1 VVASGGIQLENE
13 RLDLTGDGRQEFV
26 VTSVDVS
33 LGAIIGALLTR
44 TASVDVAVYR
54 MTDGVFSEK
63 PNLTKKIKVRFDFGE
78 GDLFVP
84 AVLSADVDG
93 DGRKDLLVQKDED
106 TLSVYPGEPGERLFQ
121 KAPINLELSLPV
133 EREGFRVV
141 DLDGDGR
148 DELILHVKRESSSV
162 ISVVVFG
169 A

>member
-1 VVASGGIQLENE
+1 
-13 RLDLTGDGRQEFV
+13 
-26 VTSVDVS
+26 
-33 LGAIIGALLTR
+33 
-44 TASVDVAVYR
+44 

-63 PNLTKKIKVRFDFGE
+63 PNLTKKIKVRFDFSE

-93 DGRKDLLVQKDED
+93 DGRKDLLVQKDEN

-148 DELILHVKRESSSV
+148 DELILHVKGESSSV